1 MSRVTG
7 TTAVVFAVGALLG
20 LSAAVSTCQA
30 AEVSF
35 SGHSVWSPTQAT
47 TTAKLPDG
55 RTIQRLYLQGFAI
68 VDQGNGPFRN
78 VSQDCMFTVIT
89 SADGSSATSG
99 GYCDGVDSDGDVF
112 WVWGQ
117 ADQTGGNWHYIG
129 GTGKFT
135 GIQGGGPYR
144 MTSQF
149 ADGKALATWSGTWKK

>member
-1 MSRVTG
+1 MSRVMR
-7 TTAVVFAVGALLG
+7 TTVVACAVGGLLG
-20 LSAAVSTCQA
+20 LSPAVSTCQA
-30 AEVSF
+30 AEASF
-35 SGHSVWSPTQAT
+35 SGHSVWAPTQAT
-47 TTAKLPDG
+47 STTKLPDG

-68 VDQGNGPFRN
+68 VDQGNGPFRS

-89 SADGSSATSG
+89 SADASSASSG
-99 GYCDGVDSDGDVF
+99 GYCDGVDADGDVF
-112 WVWGQ
+112 WVWAQ

-144 MTSQF
+144 TTAQF